1 MEEKEI
7 YVLVC
12 GEEKIQKEDLGMNMQ
27 DDVGF
32 FVTVVAYVDVET
44 NEFKK
49 ENQKLCWSKD
59 KNEFSGKFKDKKIY
73 KVKVEVNPYS
83 KEMDLKEILEEDC
96 HEKRLEDVVYHFKD
110 KVEWKFKGQI
120 YLLNRTQDAFVSV
133 QAINDDD
140 CIIQLKVDEE
150 YGDTAYKSLKTWE
163 KILNGNLPFLKT
175 DKNYFQIC
183 MERVLGI
190 IDLEK
195 KAKIYAANKIIED
208 FYLWEQEKL
217 NKQGGMLKEET
228 LMEHL
233 KVVCIVISDLN
244 FEIFYDLKGSNVE
257 QNICVFGNIQNGF
270 EKISLVK

>member
-163 KILNGNLPFLKT
+163 K
-175 DKNYFQIC
+175 
-183 MERVLGI
+183 MEQ
-190 IDLEK
+190 D
-195 KAKIYAANKIIED
+195 YQMT
-208 FYLWEQEKL
+208 F
-217 NKQGGMLKEET
+217 
-228 LMEHL
+228 H
-233 KVVCIVISDLN
+233 
-244 FEIFYDLKGSNVE
+244 KGSGAQADKSAKEFVE
-257 QNICVFGNIQNGF
+257 KYGF
-270 EKISLVK
+270 DALKKTAKLHFKNTEKIK